1 ALFSFF
7 FFSSRSRHT
16 RFSRDWR
23 SDVCSSDLRIDNL
36 GERALARMRRTDVGF
51 VFQAFHLM
59 DELTAIENVELAAL
73 LAGRSPRAARRRA
86 EELLERGGLA
96 DRARLLPSAPY
107 GGRRARG
114 LAARHGPPGG
124 GPRNCWSGSGWP
136 TGPGSFPRR
145 SPAASG
151 SGSRSPGP

>member
-23 SDVCSSDLRIDNL
+23 SDVCSSDLRIDTL

-73 LAGRSPRAARRRA
+73 LAGRSPRAARRRS
-86 EELLERGGLA
+86 EERRVGKGGA
-96 DRARLLPSAPY
+96 CRLSAAP
-107 GGRRARG
+107 
-114 LAARHGPPGG
+114 
-124 GPRNCWSGSGWP
+124 C
-136 TGPGSFPRR
+136 
-145 SPAASG
+145 
-151 SGSRSPGP
+151 